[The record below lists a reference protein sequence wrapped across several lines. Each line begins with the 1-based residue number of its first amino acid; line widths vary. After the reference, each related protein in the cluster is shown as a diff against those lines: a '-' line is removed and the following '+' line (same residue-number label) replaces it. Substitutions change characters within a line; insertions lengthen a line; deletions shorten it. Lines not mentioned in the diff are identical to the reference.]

1 MARNIRRVVM
11 SWLAG
16 LGTVALLSLPACSG
30 ARYEPFTYT
39 AVGDMRPGPGLFTGQ
54 IGEFIVLRREKD

>member
-1 MARNIRRVVM
+1 M

-54 IGEFIVLRREKD
+54 EGEFIVLRREKE